1 MEPHGM
7 FLEWTLTALIYGEMT
22 LSPIQYTAC
31 FGPKFNSL
39 YARPRAFRF
48 IVNDIMTQ
56 LKLHI
61 GMHVQCH

>member
-1 MEPHGM
+1 MDINGTYLRENVSE
-7 FLEWTLTALIYGEMT
+7 LT

-31 FGPKFNSL
+31 FGPKFNCL

-48 IVNDIMTQ
+48 IVNDIMIYFTQ

-61 GMHVQCH
+61 GMPVQCH

>member
-1 MEPHGM
+1 MDINSTYLRGNVS
-7 FLEWTLTALIYGEMT
+7 EMT
-22 LSPIQYTAC
+22 LFPIQYTAC

-39 YARPRAFRF
+39 YARPRAFIF